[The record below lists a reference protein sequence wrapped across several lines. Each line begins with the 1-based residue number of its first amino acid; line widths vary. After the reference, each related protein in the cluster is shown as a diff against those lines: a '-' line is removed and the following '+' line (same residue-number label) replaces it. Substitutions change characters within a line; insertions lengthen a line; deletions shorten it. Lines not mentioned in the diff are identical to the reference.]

1 MSRPRLHQH
10 LSRKFIGDAAV
21 VCIERDGLEAFGV
34 RRLASELGCG
44 PMTLYQYV
52 SGIDD
57 ILAAAVDSVF
67 EMVEIPRRKASQKAW
82 LLLLSQRVR
91 NVMIAHPN
99 MTPVIGLRLLPGG
112 IAEQRIL
119 DAVVGCLTE
128 RPHPRPLAD
137 RLNAFLG
144 GLVGYVMME
153 LSTPPKEHQQREHF
167 TLPNLVAH
175 AGEIDGRAIGT
186 RSLSTVSLLPG
197 GFELLMGAVIGQ
209 IV

>member
-1 MSRPRLHQH
+1 
-10 LSRKFIGDAAV
+10 V
-21 VCIERDGLEAFGV
+21 TCIERDGLNAFSV

-44 PMTLYQYV
+44 PMTIYQYV

-67 EMVEIPRRKASQKAW
+67 ETVDIPKQKASKKGSQKEW

-119 DAVVGCLTE
+119 DAVVGCLAE
-128 RPHPRPLAD
+128 HPHPRSLAD

-144 GLVGYVMME
+144 GLIGYVMME
-153 LSTPPKEHQQREHF
+153 LSTPPSEQQQREQF
-167 TLPNLVAH
+167 NLPNLAAH
-175 AGEIDGRAIGT
+175 AKELDGRVIGA
-186 RSLSTVSLLPG
+186 RSLTTVSLLPG
-197 GFELLMGAVIGQ
+197 GFELLMGAVISD